1 MSAAEGDARALS
13 EGIVERICKWVSEIC
28 LVGMVVLTGAEMV
41 ARGGFDFSFETVD
54 EVGGYLL
61 VALTFFSLSVCQ
73 ASNGFHRV
81 EFFLAR
87 LSQRGK
93 LAAFMAFGLLNL
105 VFAVVLDIYLVRLV
119 LQSYEQEA
127 QAMTAL
133 LTPLWIPQ
141 AAMPLGLTALCF
153 TLLRTLLRDFRAW
166 REAR

>member
-1 MSAAEGDARALS
+1 MSAADGDARTLS

-28 LVGMVVLTGAEMV
+28 LVGMVVFTGAEMI
-41 ARGGFDFSFETVD
+41 ARGAFHFSFEMVD

-87 LSQRGK
+87 LTERGK
-93 LAAFMAFGLLNL
+93 LAAYMSFTTLNL
-105 VFAVVLDIYLVRLV
+105 IFAVVLDVYLIRLV

-127 QAMTAL
+127 QAMTAM
-133 LTPLWIPQ
+133 LTPLRIPQ
-141 AAMPLGLTALCF
+141 ATIPLGLTALCF
-153 TLLRTLLRDFRAW
+153 TLLRTLMRDLRAW